1 MSDPARMRTMPGS
14 RDRGGDYARPT
25 ASWAVSPAARSGDF
39 RASPSAYTI
48 RYMATG
54 DPSKVLRRARREAG
68 LTQDELAVLAGTSQS
83 AIAAYETCA
92 REPSW
97 SVLERI
103 VRASGHL
110 LALELGPDP
119 ALFRI
124 ADLAAELADT
134 ADDTVRLRLVFEF
147 LRGAVEDDQPVRLLV
162 AAEPQSTGDARF
174 DALLAAIAEDL
185 CVHAGIR
192 PPGWVHDDG
201 RFLNGMWWIS
211 DLPSAR
217 AAALVHTPASYRRRG
232 VMVDRHDLEA
242 A

>member
-1 MSDPARMRTMPGS
+1 MPVHHAS
-14 RDRGGDYARPT
+14 AQHTPRGT
-25 ASWAVSPAARSGDF
+25 
-39 RASPSAYTI
+39 YTI
-48 RYMATG
+48 RYMG
-54 DPSKVLRRARREAG
+54 IGRPSEVLRRARRDAG

-83 AIAAYETCA
+83 AIAAYETGA

-110 LALELGPDP
+110 LALELRPDP
-119 ALFRI
+119 TLFRLV
-124 ADLAAELADT
+124 DLAGELADT
-134 ADDTVRLRLVFEF
+134 ADDKVRLRLVFEF
-147 LRGAVEDDQPVRLLV
+147 LRGVAEDEHSVRLLV
-162 AAEPQSTGDARF
+162 AAEPQPTGDVRF
-174 DALLAAIAEDL
+174 DALLAAIAEDV

-192 PPGWVHDDG
+192 PPGWVHDAG
-201 RFLNGMWWIS
+201 RFMKGMWWVS

-232 VMVDRHDLEA
+232 IMIDRRDLEA

>member
-1 MSDPARMRTMPGS
+1 MT
-14 RDRGGDYARPT
+14 T
-25 ASWAVSPAARSGDF
+25 
-39 RASPSAYTI
+39 T
-48 RYMATG
+48 
-54 DPSKVLRRARREAG
+54 DPSEVLRRARREAG

-83 AIAAYETCA
+83 AIAAYETGA

-110 LALELGPDP
+110 LHLDLRLDP
-119 ALFRI
+119 AVFRA
-124 ADLAAELADT
+124 ADLAAELVET
-134 ADDTVRLRLVFEF
+134 EDDTVRLRLVFEF
-147 LRGAVEDDQPVRLLV
+147 LRGAAEDGQPVRLLV
-162 AAEPQSTGDARF
+162 AAEPQATGDGRF

-192 PPGWVHDDG
+192 PPDWVHDNT
-201 RFLNGMWWIS
+201 RFLERMWWVS

-232 VMVDRHDLEA
+232 VMIDRHDVEA

>member
-1 MSDPARMRTMPGS
+1 
-14 RDRGGDYARPT
+14 
-25 ASWAVSPAARSGDF
+25 
-39 RASPSAYTI
+39 
-48 RYMATG
+48 MATG
-54 DPSKVLRRARREAG
+54 DPSGLLRRARREAG

-83 AIAAYETCA
+83 AIAAYETGA

-110 LALELGPDP
+110 LHLDLRPDP
-119 ALFRI
+119 AVFRI
-124 ADLAAELADT
+124 ADLAAELVET

-147 LRGAVEDDQPVRLLV
+147 LRAAAEDGQPVRLLV
-162 AAEPQSTGDARF
+162 AAEPQATGDVRF

-185 CVHAGIR
+185 CVHAGVR
-192 PPGWVHDDG
+192 PPDWVHDDG
-201 RFLNGMWWIS
+201 RILDGMWWVS

-232 VMVDRHDLEA
+232 VMIDRHDLEA

>member
-1 MSDPARMRTMPGS
+1 MT
-14 RDRGGDYARPT
+14 
-25 ASWAVSPAARSGDF
+25 
-39 RASPSAYTI
+39 
-48 RYMATG
+48 TG
-54 DPSKVLRRARREAG
+54 DPSEVLRRARREAG

-83 AIAAYETCA
+83 AIAAYETGA

-110 LALELGPDP
+110 LDLEIRLDP
-119 ALFRI
+119 AVFRLV
-124 ADLAAELADT
+124 DLAAELVET
-134 ADDTVRLRLVFEF
+134 ADGAIRLRLVFEF
-147 LRGAVEDDQPVRLLV
+147 LRGAAEDDQPVRLLV

-192 PPGWVHDDG
+192 PPGWVHDG
-201 RFLNGMWWIS
+201 SRFLNGVWWVS

-232 VMVDRHDLEA
+232 IMIDRHDLEA

>member
-1 MSDPARMRTMPGS
+1 MTN
-14 RDRGGDYARPT
+14 
-25 ASWAVSPAARSGDF
+25 
-39 RASPSAYTI
+39 
-48 RYMATG
+48 G
-54 DPSKVLRRARREAG
+54 DPSELLRQARHQAG

-83 AIAAYETCA
+83 AIAAYETGA

-110 LALELGPDP
+110 LDLEILPDP
-119 ALFRI
+119 AVFRLV
-124 ADLAAELADT
+124 DLAAELVET
-134 ADDTVRLRLVFEF
+134 ADESVRLRLVFEF
-147 LRGAVEDDQPVRLLV
+147 LRGAAEDGHPVRVLV
-162 AAEPQSTGDARF
+162 AVEPHATGDARF

-185 CVHAGIR
+185 CVHAGVR
-192 PPGWVHDDG
+192 PPGWVHDG
-201 RFLNGMWWIS
+201 RILDGMWWVS

-232 VMVDRHDLEA
+232 IMVDRHDLEA

>member
-1 MSDPARMRTMPGS
+1 MT
-14 RDRGGDYARPT
+14 T
-25 ASWAVSPAARSGDF
+25 EL
-39 RASPSAYTI
+39 PSE
-48 RYMATG
+48 
-54 DPSKVLRRARREAG
+54 VLRRVRRGAG
-68 LTQDELAVLAGTSQS
+68 LTPDELAVLADTSQS
-83 AIAAYETCA
+83 AIAAYETGA
-92 REPSW
+92 SEPSW

-110 LALELGPDP
+110 VHLDLRLDP
-119 ALFRI
+119 AVFRI

-134 ADDTVRLRLVFEF
+134 ADEAIRLRLVFEF
-147 LRGAVEDDQPVRLLV
+147 LRGAAEDDQPVRLLV
-162 AAEPQSTGDARF
+162 AAEPQSTGDARL

-185 CVHAGIR
+185 SVHAGIR

-201 RFLNGMWWIS
+201 RFLNGVWRVS

-232 VMVDRHDLEA
+232 IMIDRHDLEA